1 MSLQTLATLCLGL
14 ALSCWAQ
21 AEGLLAIDNPAS
33 NGQSTGAYTTVDAF
47 AGNDQVAIS
56 QYVGNWQGDY
66 TPRSGTNL
74 GVVATRAETGVQ
86 WQGYRLGG
94 LYRAD
99 ALVQSNRDT
108 SDLVRQYLT
117 SSGYD
122 TGRNYQLAY
131 QLTGFE
137 AKGVRLSKSFQRAL
151 DSGPWQVDLGLG
163 LAYLRGQSVKLQTA
177 SGQVMTVNTKDI
189 SANASMTTA
198 DSRTN
203 VADVNNFNAPYG
215 RLFTPS
221 GEGYAVDVG
230 MVLRH
235 TSGLGIEVA
244 VADAAGVMNWKNLPT
259 NVETYNTANKYI
271 DANGFAQFNPTA
283 TRTSSYQNLTQTL
296 DPKLW
301 LAANY
306 PLGDFRVQAAASAIS
321 GYWFPEV
328 SVNYRVTPAWQLA
341 AQYDTYFNTFGFA
354 IQHQWFTLGVRTD
367 NLNLDNAKAF
377 GLRVGVQI
385 PF

>member
-151 DSGPWQVDLGLG
+151 DSGPCKWTW
-163 LAYLRGQSVKLQTA
+163 ACA
-177 SGQVMTVNTKDI
+177 
-189 SANASMTTA
+189 
-198 DSRTN
+198 
-203 VADVNNFNAPYG
+203 
-215 RLFTPS
+215 
-221 GEGYAVDVG
+221 
-230 MVLRH
+230 
-235 TSGLGIEVA
+235 
-244 VADAAGVMNWKNLPT
+244 WPT
-259 NVETYNTANKYI
+259 CE
-271 DANGFAQFNPTA
+271 
-283 TRTSSYQNLTQTL
+283 
-296 DPKLW
+296 
-301 LAANY
+301 
-306 PLGDFRVQAAASAIS
+306 
-321 GYWFPEV
+321 
-328 SVNYRVTPAWQLA
+328 
-341 AQYDTYFNTFGFA
+341 
-354 IQHQWFTLGVRTD
+354 
-367 NLNLDNAKAF
+367 AKASSCT
-377 GLRVGVQI
+377 
-385 PF
+385 PPAAK